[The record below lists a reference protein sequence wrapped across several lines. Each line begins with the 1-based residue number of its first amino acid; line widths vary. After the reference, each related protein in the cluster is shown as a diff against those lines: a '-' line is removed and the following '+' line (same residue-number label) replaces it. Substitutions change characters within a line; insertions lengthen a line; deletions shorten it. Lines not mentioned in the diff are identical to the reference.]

1 MASESK
7 RVTSRRLIEMKRDGE
22 RIVALTAY
30 DALFADLL
38 DQSGVDV
45 VLVGDSLNTVLA
57 FQPTTVSATLEQ
69 MLYHTRLVVA
79 GVRRA
84 LVVIDMPFMS
94 YQVSVEEAKRNAG
107 RALKETGV
115 AAVKL
120 EGGEPIAPTVRAL
133 VDIGIPVMGHVG
145 MTPQSVH
152 AMGGYRVQGRE
163 KAAADR
169 IMADAKALEDAGAFA
184 MVLELMLADLAKRVS
199 ESLTIPT
206 IGIGSGAHCDG
217 QVLVLHDMLGLNE
230 HFKAK
235 FVKHYAKLAD
245 AVKDAVRR
253 YSDDVRSGKYPD
265 SSHSF

>member
-1 MASESK
+1 MAAEPK
-7 RVTSRRLIEMKRDGE
+7 RVTTRRLLEMKRDGE

-84 LVVIDMPFMS
+84 LVVIDLPFMS
-94 YQVSVEEAKRNAG
+94 YQVNVDEAKRNAG

-120 EGGEPIAPTVRAL
+120 EGGAAIAPTVRAL

-163 KAAADR
+163 QDAADR
-169 IMADAKALEDAGAFA
+169 ILADARALEDAGAFSI
-184 MVLELMLADLAKRVS
+184 VLELIPAGLAKRVS
-199 ESLTIPT
+199 ESLAIPT

-230 HFKAK
+230 RFTAK
-235 FVKHYAKLAD
+235 FVKHYARLGD
-245 AVKDAVRR
+245 AVKQAVKA

-265 SSHSF
+265 SDHSF

>member
-1 MASESK
+1 MAAEPR
-7 RVTSRRLIEMKRDGE
+7 RVTIRRLLEMKRDGE

-45 VLVGDSLNTVLA
+45 VLVGDSVNMLLA
-57 FQPTTVSATLEQ
+57 RQETTLSATLEQ
-69 MLYHTRLVVA
+69 MIYHTSMVVR

-84 LVVIDMPFMS
+84 LVVIDMPFLS
-94 YQVSVEEAKRNAG
+94 YQVSIDEAKRNCG
-107 RALKETGV
+107 RALQLTG
-115 AAVKL
+115 AHAVKL
-120 EGGEPIAPTVRAL
+120 EGGAPMAPTVRAL

-163 KAAADR
+163 ADAAAR
-169 IMADAKALEDAGAFA
+169 ILSDAKALEEAGAFGT
-184 MVLELMLADLAKRVS
+184 VLELMPADLATRVS
-199 ESLTIPT
+199 QALTVPT
-206 IGIGSGAHCDG
+206 IGIGSGAGCDG

-230 HFKAK
+230 RFTAK
-235 FVKHYAKLAD
+235 FVKRYAELAE
-245 AVKDAVRR
+245 AVKQAVRA
-253 YSDDVRSGKYPD
+253 YGDDVRSGKYPD